1 MDSSSLQITFRHM
14 DPSTAIEARVREHA
28 QRLERFY
35 DRITSCRVVIEAP
48 HRHHN
53 KGNLYHVGIELIV
66 PDEKLVISRDRE
78 QHHAHEDPY
87 VAIRDAFDAM
97 RRRLESYAMRRRRD
111 VKTHD
116 VPPHGRVVRLEA
128 ARDFGLIQTPDG
140 REIYFHRNSVV
151 GGDFDKLQVGTEV
164 RFVEDLGDQGPRAT
178 TVHVVGKHHVVG

>member
-1 MDSSSLQITFRHM
+1 MEPSVQITFRHM
-14 DPSTAIEARVREHA
+14 DPSVAMEAKAREQA

-48 HRHHN
+48 HKHHN
-53 KGNLYHVGIELIV
+53 KGNLYHVGIELTV
-66 PDEKLVISRDRE
+66 PDDKLVISRDRE
-78 QHHAHEDPY
+78 QHHANEDPY

-97 RRRLESYAMRRRRD
+97 RGRLESYVMRRRRD
-111 VKTHD
+111 VKTHE
-116 VPPHGRVVRLEA
+116 VPPHGRIARLDP

-151 GGDFDKLQVGTEV
+151 DTEFDKLEVGTEV
-164 RFVEDLGDQGPRAT
+164 RFVEGLGEEGPQAT

>member
-1 MDSSSLQITFRHM
+1 MEPSVQITFRHM
-14 DPSTAIEARVREHA
+14 DPSAAIEAKVREQA

-48 HRHHN
+48 HKHHN
-53 KGNLYHVGIELIV
+53 KGNLYHVGIELTV
-66 PDEKLVISRDRE
+66 PDDKLVISRDRE
-78 QHHAHEDPY
+78 QHHANEDPY

-97 RRRLESYAMRRRRD
+97 RGRLESYVMRRRRD
-111 VKTHD
+111 VKTHE
-116 VPPHGRVVRLEA
+116 VPPHGRIARLDP

-151 GGDFDKLQVGTEV
+151 DTEFDKLEVGTEV
-164 RFVEDLGDQGPRAT
+164 RFVEGLGEEGPQAT